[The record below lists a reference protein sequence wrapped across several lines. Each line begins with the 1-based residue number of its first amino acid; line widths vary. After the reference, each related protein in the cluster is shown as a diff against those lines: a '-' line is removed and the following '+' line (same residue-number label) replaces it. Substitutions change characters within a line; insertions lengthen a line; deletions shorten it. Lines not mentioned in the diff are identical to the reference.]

1 MTATA
6 SWNPGITTSW
16 SRTGRCVCK
25 FIETSAGSVC
35 NGLQAHPEGRWI
47 SASRPGAFCGSCAR
61 VFVSGCLFPPS
72 EGVRFSCVFCSPS
85 EGAQSPGALCRV
97 CARVSVS
104 SCLLPPSE
112 GVQLSRI
119 FYSPSEG
126 AQSSG
131 ALCGACARVSVSSCL
146 LPPSE
151 GVWFSRV
158 FYSPSEGAQ
167 SPEAL

>member
-47 SASRPGAFCGSCAR
+47 SASRPGAFCGS
-61 VFVSGCLFPPS
+61 FPPS
-72 EGVRFSCVFCSPS
+72 EGVQFSRVFCSPS

-112 GVQLSRI
+112 GVRFSCV
-119 FYSPSEG
+119 FCSPSEG
-126 AQSSG
+126 GQSPE
-131 ALCGACARVSVSSCL
+131 ALCGSCARVSVSSCL

-151 GVWFSRV
+151 GVQFSRV